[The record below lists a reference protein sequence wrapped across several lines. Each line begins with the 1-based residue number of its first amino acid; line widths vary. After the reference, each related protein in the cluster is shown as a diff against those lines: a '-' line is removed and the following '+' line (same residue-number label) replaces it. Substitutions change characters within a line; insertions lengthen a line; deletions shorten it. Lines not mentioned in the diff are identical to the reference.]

1 MTASEKVTLK
11 VLNPRGE
18 IDTSMIKGV
27 NPRVPN
33 LAGKTIGLYWNGKP
47 DGDLFW
53 DVIEKKLKKKFPKVS
68 VLRYNGPGDL
78 GDSMAPKIVKEVDA
92 LMYGVGD

>member
-1 MTASEKVTLK
+1 MREKAGKKLT
-11 VLNPRGE
+11 VLNPQGE
-18 IDTSMIKGV
+18 IDQSMVKGV
-27 NPRVPN
+27 TPRVPD

-47 DGDLFW
+47 DGDLFS
-53 DVIEKKLKKKFPKVS
+53 DVIEARLKKKFPEVN

-78 GDSMAPKIVKEVDA
+78 GETMAPKIAKEVDA

>member
-1 MTASEKVTLK
+1 MKSDATTLT
-11 VLNPRGE
+11 VMNPQGE
-18 IDTSMIKGV
+18 IDTSLVSGV
-27 NPRVPN
+27 SPRVED
-33 LAGKTIGLYWNGKP
+33 LEGKTIGLYWNGKP

-53 DVIEKKLKKKFPKVS
+53 DIIEGRLKEKFPKIK

-78 GDSMAPKIVKEVDA
+78 GDKMAPNIAKEVDA

>member
-1 MTASEKVTLK
+1 MKSDATLR
-11 VLNPRGE
+11 VMNPQGE
-18 IDTSMIKGV
+18 IDTSLIRGV
-27 NPRVPN
+27 TPRVSD
-33 LAGKTIGLYWNGKP
+33 LEGKIIGLYWNGKP

-53 DVIEKKLKKKFPKVS
+53 DVIEDHLKKNFPKVK

-78 GDSMAPKIVKEVDA
+78 GDKMAPNIAKEVDA

>member
-1 MTASEKVTLK
+1 MTATKVVLK
-11 VLNPRGE
+11 TLNPQGE
-18 IDTSMIKGV
+18 IDTAVIKGL
-27 NPRVPN
+27 NPRISN

-53 DVIEKKLKKKFPKVS
+53 DVIEKNLKKKYPKVT

-78 GDSMAPKIVKEVDA
+78 GSAMAPKIVKEVDA